1 MNPMKSIILSIGALS
16 LFSLGA
22 QSIVAADV
30 TSSLIENAQTKEWNG
45 PQKPVRLYGNS
56 YYVGVAGLS
65 SVLIKTDRGL
75 ILLDGDLVQ
84 SVPAIESHISSL
96 GFRVEDIKYILNSH
110 THYDHAGGIAALQRD
125 SGAQVLASSS
135 SAAALRQ
142 GFAVSDDPQAGYAD
156 TAKFPKVKVAREI
169 HDGETITL
177 GNTTLTAHFTSGHT
191 PGSTTWTWQSCER
204 KKCLHVVYADS
215 LNAVS
220 APGFHFTA
228 DPTHPDLTG
237 AFRKSIQTV
246 ADLPCDILVTVHP
259 DMIDLPEKLKL
270 AENHPAKNPFID
282 ANACKNY
289 ASKSG
294 AGLDAR
300 ITQEN
305 AERH

>member
-1 MNPMKSIILSIGALS
+1 MKSLIPLICAIS
-16 LFSLGA
+16 LFPLCEHA
-22 QSIVAADV
+22 TAAADV
-30 TSSLIENAQTKEWNG
+30 PSYIIENARTKEWNG
-45 PQKPVRLYGNS
+45 PQNPVRLYGDT

-84 SVPAIESHISSL
+84 SVPLIESHIRSL
-96 GFRVEDIKYILNSH
+96 GFRVKDIKYILNSH

-125 SGAQVLASSS
+125 SGAQVLASPS
-135 SAAALRQ
+135 SAVALRQ
-142 GFAVSDDPQAGYAD
+142 GFAVADDPQAGYAD
-156 TAKFPKVKVAREI
+156 TSKFPPVEVAREI

-177 GNTTLTAHFTSGHT
+177 GNTVVTAHFIPGHT
-191 PGSTTWTWQSCER
+191 PGSTTWTWDSCEHA
-204 KKCLHVVYADS
+204 KCLHIVYADS

-228 DPTHPDLTG
+228 DATHPDLT
-237 AFRKSIQTV
+237 ATFRKSIQTV

-259 DMIDLPEKLKL
+259 DLIGLPEKLKL
-270 AENHPAKNPFID
+270 AESHPTTNPFID

-289 ASKSG
+289 ASKSQ

-300 ITQEN
+300 IVEEN
-305 AERH
+305 AEHH